1 MKWTVDKSH
10 LPSFVRVDTEGEP
23 ALTDFMDMWQE
34 LIESDFWQPDF
45 TVLIDNRKL
54 GPIKEPD
61 KFTMG
66 AVGFFAA
73 NKDLVGK
80 ACIATVSAQPDN
92 FQYARQFQYGI
103 RLKGSD
109 AVLQIFGTET
119 QALDWL
125 EHYCKIKDE
134 KAWSVSTADQA

>member
-1 MKWTVDKSH
+1 MNWKIDKSR
-10 LPSFVRVDTEGEP
+10 LPSYVRVETGGEP
-23 ALTDFMDMWQE
+23 LLSDFMDLWQE
-34 LIESDFWQPDF
+34 LIDNDFWQPDF

-66 AVGFFAA
+66 AIEFFAA

-80 ACIATVSAQPDN
+80 ACITVISVEPEN
-92 FQYARQFQYGI
+92 FKYSRQFQYGI
-103 RLKGSD
+103 SLKGSD

-125 EHYCKIKDE
+125 EHYCKLRDYQLGH
-134 KAWSVSTADQA
+134 AQASPKS

>member
-1 MKWTVDKSH
+1 MKWTIDKSH
-10 LPSFVRVDTEGEP
+10 LPSFVRVE
-23 ALTDFMDMWQE
+23 TDGKPVLNDLMDLWQE

-45 TVLIDNRKL
+45 TVLIDNRSL
-54 GPIKEPD
+54 GPISEPD

-66 AVGFFAA
+66 AIEFFAA
-73 NKDLVGK
+73 NKDQVGK
-80 ACIATVSAQPDN
+80 ACIATISAEPNN
-92 FQYARQFQYGI
+92 FKYARQFQYGI

-125 EHYCKIKDE
+125 EHYCKMKNE
-134 KAWSVSTADQA
+134 KGWAVAAPDN